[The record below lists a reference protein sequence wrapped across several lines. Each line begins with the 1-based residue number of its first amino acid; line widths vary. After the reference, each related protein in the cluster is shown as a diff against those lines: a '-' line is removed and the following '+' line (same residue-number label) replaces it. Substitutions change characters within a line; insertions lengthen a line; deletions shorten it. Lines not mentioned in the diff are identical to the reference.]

1 MRALLVDD
9 HLLFSQCLRFLL
21 EDLDPGLACESATSI
36 ASAVAQPGPFDFIL
50 LDYGLPDSQGLQ
62 GLAQVLQAHEDAT
75 VVMLSG
81 DERPDLV
88 HELVAAGAA
97 GFVPKSSDMDTLL
110 GALRTMLAGGIYLPP
125 FVLQS
130 PRATPPDSR
139 PAAEADH
146 PLGPDTPPPDS
157 GQRLSPRQL
166 DCLLMLAQG
175 KSNKVIAREL
185 CLADSTVKTH
195 LSAAFKTLDV
205 GTRAEAVFKA
215 AALGLLPSAPV
226 PATGEP
232 RVASDA
238 A

>member
-62 GLAQVLQAHEDAT
+62 GLARVLQAHEDAT

-81 DERPDLV
+81 DERPGLV

-130 PRATPPDSR
+130 PCATPPDSR
-139 PAAEADH
+139 PATEADH
-146 PLGPDTPPPDS
+146 SQGPDTPPPDS

-195 LSAAFKTLDV
+195 LSAAFKALGV

>member
-50 LDYGLPDSQGLQ
+50 LDYGLPDSQGHQ
-62 GLAQVLQAHEDAT
+62 GLARVLQAHEDAT

-88 HELVAAGAA
+88 HELIAAGAA
-97 GFVPKSSDMDTLL
+97 GFVPKSSDTDTLL
-110 GALRTMLAGGIYLPP
+110 GALRIMLAGGIYLPP
-125 FVLQS
+125 FVLRS
-130 PRATPPDSR
+130 PS
-139 PAAEADH
+139 
-146 PLGPDTPPPDS
+146 TPPPDDLSVGEANPSQNPETPPSDS

-166 DCLLMLAQG
+166 DCLLMSAQG

-195 LSAAFKTLDV
+195 LSAAFKTLGV

-215 AALGLLPSAPV
+215 AALGLLPSAP
-226 PATGEP
+226 PPTKNET

-238 A
+238 T